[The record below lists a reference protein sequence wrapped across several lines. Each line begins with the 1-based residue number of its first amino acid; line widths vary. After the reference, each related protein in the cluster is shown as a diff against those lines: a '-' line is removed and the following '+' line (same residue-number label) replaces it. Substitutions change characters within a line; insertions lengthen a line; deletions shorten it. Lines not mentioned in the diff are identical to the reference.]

1 MCTASMIYI
10 NNGYVRIT
18 YDLHDDAS
26 FRDEEL
32 WESENLLDAT
42 HHMSRIFDAKYK
54 KDDLSKIVSDS
65 KHLST
70 GKKECFMT
78 H

>member
-1 MCTASMIYI
+1 MIYI

-32 WESENLLDAT
+32 WEIEHLLDAT
-42 HHMSRIFDAKYK
+42 HHMRRIFDEKY
-54 KDDLSKIVSDS
+54 
-65 KHLST
+65 
-70 GKKECFMT
+70 
-78 H
+78 